1 MFGVKW
7 EFLCL
12 FFFAFF
18 FDKNIPRF
26 SYSCGIFLRICITKN
41 AARRGMKMDE
51 RNSQNP
57 WFSLRTLDDTK
68 RTAKKGNLPLMF
80 LGLFIVLRFFSDRLS
95 SFQMHTQDR
104 VFCLEIIY
112 IFWFEKISRLM
123 GISNFFIILHII

>member
-12 FFFAFF
+12 FFLRVFLI
-18 FDKNIPRF
+18 KNISRF
-26 SYSCGIFLRICITKN
+26 SYSCGIFFRICITKN

-80 LGLFIVLRFFSDRLS
+80 LGLFIVLRFVSDRLS

-104 VFCLEIIY
+104 VFLPWNY
-112 IFWFEKISRLM
+112 IFFWFEKISRLM
-123 GISNFFIILHII
+123 GISNFFLSYYI